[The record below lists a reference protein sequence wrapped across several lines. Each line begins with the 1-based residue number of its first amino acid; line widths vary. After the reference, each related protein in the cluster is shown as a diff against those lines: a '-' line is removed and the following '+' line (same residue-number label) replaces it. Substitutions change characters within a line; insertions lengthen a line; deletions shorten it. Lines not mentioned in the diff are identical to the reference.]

1 MVGVCY
7 RLLHQDEDTYEAFYR
22 HLAEIALSSSL
33 VLIGD
38 FNFPNKCRK
47 YSAEAAVKEA
57 VRICGRQLPDVA
69 GKRAYQGSA
78 PLDLLF
84 TKVWWERWGLGSVL
98 HRVITKW

>member
-7 RLLHQDEDTYEAFYR
+7 RLLHQDEDTYEAFYK

-69 GKRAYQGSA
+69 GKRASCRY
-78 PLDLLF
+78 P
-84 TKVWWERWGLGSVL
+84 
-98 HRVITKW
+98 I